1 MKVILF
7 EDEKVNNFYPISRL
21 RTVDEIRTGRWTQ
34 KERVSL
40 QFKTTPLSYSYREF
54 FGDDFKAEGD
64 TLFLNAR
71 LKNFGFFCGLNN
83 DMCVVNKD
91 GEILGYRGDRIIKD
105 GNFDGFEVITKE
117 LPLYNFIWEVIEDL
131 HENLTGDLENDGSL
145 GKILSPINDFVYIR
159 NKKNVYI
166 GNNVCI
172 GEGVVLS
179 SEDAPIWIEDNVT
192 IESHSF
198 VKGPSYIGK
207 GSKIKPGTILD
218 VVALGAVVKLCGE
231 IEETI
236 FQGYSNKQHLGF
248 LGHAFVGEWVN
259 LGAGTTNS
267 DLKNNY
273 SKVRVVL
280 EGKSYDTGMQFL
292 GAIIGDHTKAAINT
306 TFNTGTIV
314 EPFCNIFGRTYPPK
328 YVPPFIWWGG
338 ESSAEYHLDKAIE
351 TAVNVMK
358 RRDKILDENYKKRIT
373 KLFSETK
380 TIRKEIK

>member
-1 MKVILF
+1 MKVVLF
-7 EDEKVNNFYPISRL
+7 EDKKVSNFYPISRL

-34 KERVSL
+34 KERVAL
-40 QFKTTPLSYSYREF
+40 QFKTTPLSHSYREF
-54 FGDDFKAEGD
+54 FGDEFQVESD

-71 LKNFGFFCGLNN
+71 LKDFSFFHKLDNN
-83 DMCVVNKD
+83 MCIVNKD
-91 GEILGYRGDRIIKD
+91 GEILGYRGDRIIKS
-105 GNFDGFEVITKE
+105 GNFDGFKVTTKE
-117 LPLYNFIWEVIEDL
+117 IPLYNFIWEIIEDL
-131 HENLTGDLENDGSL
+131 HGNLTGNLESDGSL
-145 GKILSPINDFVYIR
+145 GKVLSPINDFVHIR
-159 NKKNVYI
+159 DKKNIYI
-166 GNNVCI
+166 GNNVRI
-172 GEGVVLS
+172 GEGVVLN
-179 SEDAPIWIEDNVT
+179 SEEGPIWIEDNVT

-207 GSKIKPGTILD
+207 GSKIKPGAILD
-218 VVALGAVVKLCGE
+218 VVALGEVVKLCGE

-248 LGHAFVGEWVN
+248 LGHAFIGEWVN

-280 EGKSYDTGMQFL
+280 EGKLYETGMQFL

-328 YVPPFIWWGG
+328 YVPPFTWWCG
-338 ESSAEYHLDKAIE
+338 ESSAEYRLDSAIE
-351 TAVNVMK
+351 TAVKVMK
-358 RRDKILDENYKKRIT
+358 RRDRILDENYKKRIT
-373 KLFSETK
+373 NFFSETK
-380 TIRKEIK
+380 TIRKGMK